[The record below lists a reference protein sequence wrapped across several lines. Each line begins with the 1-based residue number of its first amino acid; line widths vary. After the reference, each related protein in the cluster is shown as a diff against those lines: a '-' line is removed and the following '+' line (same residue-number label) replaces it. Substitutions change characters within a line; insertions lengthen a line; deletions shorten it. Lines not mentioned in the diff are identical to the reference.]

1 MNPWLTALILTIPV
15 GTMIPVARHLGPSH
29 LRRLALGVLAGTFA
43 VGLALM
49 AVGANRAD
57 ARALESSEVTAQAE
71 TAQAQAAGSNTIDT
85 GAAFLGAAIAVG
97 ASALGA
103 GIAVAYTGSAALA
116 TVSEQPDL
124 FGRAMVI
131 VGLAEG
137 VAIYGLIVAVLILG
151 NV

>member
-1 MNPWLTALILTIPV
+1 MDPWLTAVILTLPV
-15 GTMIPVARHLGPSH
+15 ITMIPLARRLGPHH
-29 LRRLALGVLAGTFA
+29 LQRLALGVLAGTFA
-43 VGLALM
+43 VGLMVM
-49 AVGANRAD
+49 AVGVNRAD
-57 ARALESSEVTAQAE
+57 AGPSGVSETTAQADDSSE
-71 TAQAQAAGSNTIDT
+71 ATSDDVDT
-85 GAAFLGAAIAVG
+85 GSAFIGAAIAVG